1 MYSKC
6 VPRVVINNVLASTS
20 GRERHRTKCTVVFVA
35 VSIGHLDSESIAF
48 VTSTNYVPGNV
59 EVTPRRLSAAVHEH
73 VGSMC
78 D

>member
-20 GRERHRTKCTVVFVA
+20 GKERHRTKCTVVFVA

-48 VTSTNYVPGNV
+48 VTSTNYVPGNRQRS
-59 EVTPRRLSAAVHEH
+59 TNMSAPCVID
-73 VGSMC
+73 C
-78 D
+78 